1 MSSGT
6 ILAIF
11 SVNCYKLN
19 KLKMKKVLIL
29 SIAVL
34 FAAACS
40 NNPGQKSS
48 ENQEGKIEVTESNV
62 EEYDPHRG
70 EGKFT
75 ELEISP
81 SLDKEM
87 ANKGES
93 IFSVKC
99 GSCHKLSDERLV
111 GPGFKGVTERR
122 TGTWMMNFL
131 TNTDEMIDLDPE
143 LQAQLEICMVRMP
156 NQNLTDEDA
165 RSIYEFLR
173 KNDGVN

>member
-1 MSSGT
+1 
-6 ILAIF
+6 
-11 SVNCYKLN
+11 
-19 KLKMKKVLIL
+19 MKKVLIL
-29 SIAVL
+29 GIAVL

-40 NNPGQKSS
+40 NDAKTSDN
-48 ENQEGKIEVTESNV
+48 EGTSNGSTVATEVEIA
-62 EEYDPHRG
+62 EYDPHRG

-75 ELEISP
+75 ELEISDA
-81 SLDKEM
+81 LDNEM

-111 GPGFKGVTERR
+111 GPGFKGVSERR

-131 TNTDEMIDLDPE
+131 TNTDQMIDLDPE

-156 NQNLTDEDA
+156 NQNLSDEDA
-165 RSIYEFLR
+165 RSIYEFMR
-173 KNDGVN
+173 KNDGVK